1 MTRPLRILYP
11 GAVYHVMN
19 RGLAR
24 QPIFRTAADREAF
37 LATVAE
43 AHAFWGIEVA
53 AYCLMD
59 THYHLVLRTPE
70 TTLPRVMRHVNG
82 IYTQRFNRA
91 HRRDG
96 PLFRGR
102 YRALCI
108 DADAYLGAVV
118 RYVHRNPVEA
128 KLVRGPG
135 AFRWSS
141 HRAYL
146 HPRRRPPW
154 LRVEPLLSAL
164 GGPRGFHAY
173 VLAGN
178 DATLD
183 AVYQKQRLPP
193 LLGAEAFR
201 AAIRRRA
208 RPPHRE
214 HVRPE
219 RQLLRPPVAE
229 VIQVVAGAYA
239 VPPAALLEG
248 RRGRHQEGRQVALW
262 LVKTHC
268 DLTHAETA
276 RHFGLGSPG
285 SARWVCGVIRQ
296 RLHADRHLRRRLAA
310 LESALMSR
318 TSQPTT

>member
-1 MTRPLRILYP
+1 MARPLRILYP

-24 QPIFRTAADREAF
+24 QPVFRTGADRQAF
-37 LATVAE
+37 LAGVAE
-43 AHAFWGIEVA
+43 AHTLWGIEVY

-70 TTLPRVMRHVNG
+70 ANLPRVMRHLDG
-82 IYTQRFNRA
+82 LYTQRFNRA

-102 YRALCI
+102 YRALCL
-108 DADAYLGAVV
+108 DAEAYLGAVV

-128 KLVRGPG
+128 KLVRDPA

-141 HRAYL
+141 HRTYL
-146 HPRRRPPW
+146 QPRPRPPW
-154 LRVEPLLSAL
+154 LRVEPLRGAL
-164 GGPRGFHAY
+164 GAGRGVDAY
-173 VLAGN
+173 VRAGS
-178 DATLD
+178 DPALD
-183 AVYQKQRLPP
+183 ALYRRRRLPP

-201 AAIRRRA
+201 AAVRRRA
-208 RPPHRE
+208 RPPQRE
-214 HVRPE
+214 HVRGE

-229 VIQVVAGAYA
+229 VVRAVASAYG
-239 VPPAALLEG
+239 VPPAALLAG
-248 RRGRHQEGRQVALW
+248 RRGRRHEGRQVALW

-276 RHFGLGSPG
+276 RHFGLGSSG
-285 SARWVCGVIRQ
+285 TVRWACATLQRRAR
-296 RLHADRHLRRRLAA
+296 AERRLRSRLAQLEAA
-310 LESALMSR
+310 LATS

>member
-1 MTRPLRILYP
+1 MARPLRILYP

-24 QPIFRTAADREAF
+24 QPVFRTGADREAF
-37 LATVAE
+37 LAGLAE
-43 AHAFWGIEVA
+43 AHALWGLEIY

-59 THYHLVLRTPE
+59 THYHLVCRTPE
-70 TTLPRVMRHVNG
+70 ATLPRVMRHVDG
-82 IYTQRFNRA
+82 LYTQRFNRA

-108 DADAYLGAVV
+108 EAEAYLGAVV

-128 KLVRGPG
+128 KLARDPG

-154 LRVEPLLSAL
+154 LHVAPLLKAL
-164 GGPRGFHAY
+164 GGARGFHAY
-173 VLAGN
+173 VLEGN
-178 DATLD
+178 DRALE
-183 AVYQKQRLPP
+183 VFYQQRRLSP
-193 LLGAEAFR
+193 LLGAAAFR
-201 AAIRRRA
+201 TWVRRRA

-219 RQLLRPPVAE
+219 RQLLRPTVAE
-229 VIQVVAGAYA
+229 VVEAVAAAYR
-239 VPPAALLEG
+239 VPPADLLQG
-248 RRGRHQEGRQVALW
+248 RRGQRHEGRHVALW
-262 LVKTHC
+262 LVRTRC

-276 RHFGLGSPG
+276 RQFGLGSPG
-285 SARWVCGVIRQ
+285 SARWVCARM
-296 RLHADRHLRRRLAA
+296 RARARENRRLRRRLAE
-310 LESALMSR
+310 LEEQLGGG

>member
-1 MTRPLRILYP
+1 MARPLRILYP

-24 QPIFRTAADREAF
+24 QPVFRTAADRAAF

-43 AHAFWGIEVA
+43 AHARWGSEVY

-70 TTLPRVMRHVNG
+70 ATLPRVMRHLNG

-91 HRRDG
+91 HGRDG

-128 KLVRGPG
+128 RLVRDPG

-146 HPRRRPPW
+146 APRRRPRW
-154 LRVEPLLSAL
+154 LRVQPLLGAL

-178 DATLD
+178 DAPL
-183 AVYQKQRLPP
+183 AALYQQRRLPA

-208 RPPHRE
+208 RPPQRE
-214 HVRPE
+214 HVRRE
-219 RQLLRPPVAE
+219 RQLLRPAVAE
-229 VIQVVAGAYA
+229 VLQVVARAYG
-239 VPPAALLEG
+239 VPPAALRAGGRG
-248 RRGRHQEGRQVALW
+248 RRQEGRQVALW

-276 RHFGLGSPG
+276 RQFGLGSPG
-285 SARWVCGVIRQ
+285 SARWACAQLRAQVRG
-296 RLHADRHLRRRLAA
+296 DRRLRRRLAD
-310 LESALMSR
+310 LEAELGHG
-318 TSQPTT
+318 TSQPAT

>member
-1 MTRPLRILYP
+1 MARPLRILYP

-24 QPIFRTAADREAF
+24 QPVFRTSADREAF
-37 LATVAE
+37 LAGVAE
-43 AHAFWGIEVA
+43 AHALWGLEIY
-53 AYCLMD
+53 AYCLMP
-59 THYHLVLRTPE
+59 THYHLVCRTPE
-70 TTLPRVMRHVNG
+70 ANLPRVMRHVNG
-82 IYTQRFNRA
+82 LYTQRFNRA

-108 DADAYLGAVV
+108 DAEAYLGAVV

-128 KLVRGPG
+128 KLVRAPG
-135 AFRWSS
+135 AFAGSS

-146 HPRRRPPW
+146 QPRRRPPW
-154 LRVEPLLSAL
+154 LRVEPLVSAL
-164 GGPRGFHAY
+164 GGARGFDAY
-173 VLAGN
+173 VRVAN
-178 DATLD
+178 DPALD
-183 AVYQKQRLPP
+183 TFYQQRRLPP
-193 LLGAEAFR
+193 LLGAAGFR
-201 AAIRRRA
+201 ARVRRRA

-219 RQLLRPPVAE
+219 RQLLRPTAAE
-229 VIQVVAGAYA
+229 VLQVVARAYA
-239 VPPAALLEG
+239 VPPAALLAGGRG
-248 RRGRHQEGRQVALW
+248 RRQEGRQVALW
-262 LVKTHC
+262 LVKTRC

-276 RHFGLGSPG
+276 RQFGLGSPG

-296 RLHADRHLRRRLAA
+296 RLQGDRHLRRRLAA
-310 LESALMSR
+310 LEGALMPR